1 MDSESVST
9 PTTTPTHR
17 ARRILGVLALT
28 AALTVLAGGV
38 AAAQTVNPYDG
49 VSPDIGLFGPA
60 LNQTWKRILAAIWGA
75 SIAIAGL
82 WVLTSFLASK
92 KARKRGMS
100 SDLSEAGEDLK
111 LSLIVLGGVA
121 AVSPIVGAVLVL
133 VQPGSA

>member
-1 MDSESVST
+1 MDTESVTT
-9 PTTTPTHR
+9 PTTRTSHR
-17 ARRILGVLALT
+17 ARRVLDVLALT

-49 VSPDIGLFGPA
+49 VNPDISLFGPA

-82 WVLTSFLASK
+82 WVLTSFLSSR

-100 SDLSEAGEDLK
+100 SDLSESGEDLK
-111 LSLIVLGGVA
+111 LSLIILGGVA
-121 AVSPIVGAVLVL
+121 AVSPIVGAVLLL
-133 VQPGSA
+133 VQPGA